1 MGEYVQKCTVSHIFD
16 GRLKIY
22 YPEYKK
28 RSKLDR
34 RWRGCVA
41 WLLPFLL
48 GLWALPAAAAY
59 RVEVEAPAPL
69 RGLLSEFLDLA
80 RYQDRDD
87 ISSEQLQFLIDTAPA
102 QVQKLTATEGYFSPD
117 TRITSEGEGDERLV
131 RVQVESGPRTLVTA
145 ADIEITGAA
154 ASEASLVA
162 GLRADWALPP
172 GQPFL
177 QSDWARAKQE
187 GLQRLQQRRY
197 AGAALVHSEAR
208 IDADASRAELAV
220 EYDSGPAY
228 TLGALD
234 ISGTRRYPAEIIEH
248 VNPLV
253 AGEEYSV
260 ERLLELQRQIQATP
274 YFSNAIVDIDTD
286 PAHAELAPVKVRVS
300 EFPQQRIRAGA
311 GYTTDTGARIEG
323 RYTHLNVLDRA
334 LVFDSQLRIEQQR
347 QYGALNLAL
356 PPDRGAFVNSAST
369 SYDRTTLQGLDL
381 RSLRAGVKRARS
393 REKYDLAYTLDFY
406 RDELQQLASGP
417 LPPGTVTQPGKHQ
430 ALVPGVAWTR
440 RDVDN
445 PIFPRRGSVVA
456 LQVGAALQ
464 GILTDQSFV
473 RAYGRARRYLPVGQ
487 RDLLILRSELGAVLT
502 KGSSAEIPASLL
514 FRAGGT
520 DSIRGYGYE
529 SIGNVQN
536 GTVFPTK
543 FLLTASVEYQHWLN
557 ADWGGALFYD
567 VGTATDNW
575 SDKTIYQGVGAG
587 VRWKSPVGTVNLDLA
602 YGVRVR
608 EFRPHISL
616 GIAF

>member
-1 MGEYVQKCTVSHIFD
+1 MPI
-16 GRLKIY
+16 
-22 YPEYKK
+22 
-28 RSKLDR
+28 
-34 RWRGCVA
+34 
-41 WLLPFLL
+41 LL
-48 GLWALPAAAAY
+48 GLWTLPAAAAY

-69 RGLLSEFLDLA
+69 DDLLSEFLDLA
-80 RYQDRDD
+80 RYKDRDD

-145 ADIEITGAA
+145 TDIEITGAA
-154 ASEASLVA
+154 ASDAPLAA
-162 GLRADWALPP
+162 GLRADWALPS

-260 ERLLELQRQIQATP
+260 DRLLELQRQIQATP

-286 PAHAELAPVKVRVS
+286 PEHAELAPVKVRVS

-356 PPDRGAFVNSAST
+356 PPDRGAFVNSVST

-464 GILTDQSFV
+464 GILTDQSFI

-487 RDLLILRSELGAVLT
+487 RDLVILRSELGAVLT

-529 SIGNVQN
+529 SIGNAQN

-567 VGTATDNW
+567 VGTATNNW
-575 SDKTIYQGVGAG
+575 SDKTIYQGAGAG